1 MDRSPDTNGR
11 ARERADQLKVILLAT
26 QPGMLREM
34 LHRVLEKDPA
44 MRLVLETDSIRQI
57 PRILDRIQ
65 ADWLIATLTDDDRLP
80 ASVQSALERNPQ
92 VAVIGLS
99 AEGDYAEVYEPQKP
113 NGDRLR
119 RRYSL
124 DNISLHD
131 LLKIL
136 GDE

>member
-1 MDRSPDTNGR
+1 
-11 ARERADQLKVILLAT
+11 
-26 QPGMLREM
+26 MLREM

-99 AEGDYAEVYEPQKP
+99 AEGDYAEVHEPQRP

-124 DNISLHD
+124 DNISLYD